1 MKQQKDYLSAAETT
15 ELLGV
20 KMQTLYAYVSRG
32 LIRSFPGKGTRAK
45 VYAREDVE
53 RIHLRTK
60 AQSGQE
66 AVAASAMNLG
76 HPIVPTSITEITP
89 QGPSYRGRM
98 AVELAQSGATFEQVA
113 ELLWTG
119 LWHDTDLLWRAPP
132 ITPRDKALLRSIPQE
147 DARHQLIEILSLVT
161 MQLAIGRGS
170 LKDRLRSGRPLDA
183 ARGVIHG
190 LIGCFGFLGPAG
202 QYEEAKSGSS
212 VAHSLLVSMGRPV
225 RDDDLR
231 LLNAVLVLLADHE
244 LSPGTFAARIA
255 ASAGTPVHSCIAAAV
270 AASSG
275 TEIARR
281 YEWLDEFQK
290 SCRSKPA
297 LIAKAEEVLASGQK
311 LPGFDHPLYPAG
323 DPRATVLIE
332 QVRHRSSR
340 PPVVNHALALVEHL
354 RDAYGMQPRHELAV
368 VLACKSM
375 ELPTGSP
382 TAIFVLART
391 AGWVAHILEQRR
403 SNTMIRP
410 RAKYSSTT

>member
-1 MKQQKDYLSAAETT
+1 MKQKKDYVSAVEAT
-15 ELLGV
+15 EMLGV

-32 LIRSFPGKGTRAK
+32 MIRSFPGKGSRTR

-60 AQSGQE
+60 AQSSLE

-76 HPIVPTSITEITP
+76 HPIVPTSITEITS
-89 QGPSYRGRM
+89 QGPNYRGYP
-98 AVELAQSGATFEQVA
+98 AVELAQNGATFEQVA

-119 LWHDTDLLWRAPP
+119 LWHDTDMVWSAPP
-132 ITPRDKALLRSIPQE
+132 ITSRDRALLRSIPAE

-161 MQLAIGRGS
+161 LQLAIGRGS

-190 LIGCFGFLGPAG
+190 LIGCFGFLGANG
-202 QYEEAKSGSS
+202 RYEEDKGGGS
-212 VAHSLLVSMGRPV
+212 VAHRLLMAMGRPV
-225 RDDDLR
+225 NEKDCR
-231 LLNAVLVLLADHE
+231 LLDAILVLLADHE

-255 ASAGTPVHSCIAAAV
+255 ASAGTPIHSCIAAAI

-275 TEIARR
+275 TEVARR
-281 YEWLDEFQK
+281 YEWLDEFL
-290 SCRSKPA
+290 RSTRSASA
-297 LIAKAEEVLASGQK
+297 LKAKADQVVSSGQK

-323 DPRATVLIE
+323 DPRATVLMDFVRRRARPAAVR
-332 QVRHRSSR
+332 QV
-340 PPVVNHALALVEHL
+340 LALVDHL
-354 RDAYGMQPRHELAV
+354 REEHGMHPRHEIAV

-375 ELPTGSP
+375 ELPGGAP
-382 TAIFVLART
+382 TALFVLART
-391 AGWVAHILEQRR
+391 AGWVAHILEQRL

-410 RAKYSSTT
+410 RARYSSTS